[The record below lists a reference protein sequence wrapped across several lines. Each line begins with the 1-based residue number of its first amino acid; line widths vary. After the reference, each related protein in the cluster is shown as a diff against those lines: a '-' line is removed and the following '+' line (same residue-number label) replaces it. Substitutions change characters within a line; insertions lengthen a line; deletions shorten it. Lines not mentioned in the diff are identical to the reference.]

1 MVIYGLLYTAAL
13 VIWRKLPG
21 RTGGARGGE
30 ARPLPVIAIL
40 AVAAL
45 LAGPP
50 AAEAAPTPTAEPAA
64 PSQTPKKTMW
74 GPITFNGQ
82 SMFPTYRDLGVG
94 IYATTAHWDQVAP
107 TAKPANPT
115 DPNDP
120 AYTWPSYVDFA
131 VAEAQKYGI
140 QVQILIR
147 GTPPWANGGK
157 SAKFA
162 PTQVSD
168 WTDFATAIAKKYPS
182 VRLWMIWGEPNREPN
197 FGPFTSA
204 RRNVGKLSKA
214 EQVAP
219 RTYAQLLDTAYG
231 ALKAV
236 SPANL
241 VIGGNT
247 YTSAGRGDINPY
259 QWIRYLK
266 LPNGRR
272 PRMDLYGHNPY
283 GFDIPNLKDPP
294 SPKGSVA
301 FGDLRRLVKVL
312 DKAFRGQRLKLYLSE
327 WGVPIGF
334 KDKDLLY
341 SLKAK
346 EGKRWIRAGFKIARR
361 WKRIYTLGWVHP
373 IDTPY
378 SSQGL
383 LDKNGRKKPSYKV
396 YRKS

>member
-1 MVIYGLLYTAAL
+1 MVLAGTGQIARISAA
-13 VIWRKLPG
+13 
-21 RTGGARGGE
+21 
-30 ARPLPVIAIL
+30 
-40 AVAAL
+40 AVVAAGIAL
-45 LAGPP
+45 LAGGMLQP
-50 AAEAAPTPTAEPAA
+50 AQADA
-64 PSQTPKKTMW
+64 QTPRKLMW
-74 GPITFNGQ
+74 GPITFEGA

-94 IYATTAHWDQVAP
+94 IYGTTAHWDQIAP
-107 TAKPANPT
+107 TAKPVNPT

-120 AYTWPSYVDFA
+120 AYLWPSYIDFA
-131 VAEAQKYGI
+131 VSEALKYGMS
-140 QVQILIR
+140 VQILIR
-147 GTPPWANGGK
+147 GTPPWANGGR
-157 SAKFA
+157 SARFA
-162 PTQVSD
+162 PTQIS
-168 WTDFATAIAKKYPS
+168 DFADFSTAIAKKYPS
-182 VRLWMIWGEPNREPN
+182 VRLWMIWGEPNRKPN
-197 FGPFTSA
+197 FGPFTPA
-204 RRNVGKLSKA
+204 RRNVGKLRKS

-219 RTYAQLLDTAYG
+219 RTYAELLDAAYA

-236 SPANL
+236 NPANL

-266 LPNGRR
+266 LPNGSR
-272 PRMDLYGHNPY
+272 PRMDMYGHNPY
-283 GFDIPNLKDPP
+283 GFHKPSLKGRP

-301 FGDLRRLVKVL
+301 FKDLRRLARVI
-312 DKAFRGQRLKLYLSE
+312 DKNFRGQRLKLYLSE

-346 EGKRWIRAGFKIARR
+346 EGKRWIRAAFKIGRR

-383 LDKNGRKKPSYKV
+383 LRRNGSKKPSYGV